1 MQCSLILIRRQSMT
15 NMERR
20 VSSREAEEA
29 QTSKDLVTS
38 EVSQADLEEA
48 RE

>member
-1 MQCSLILIRRQSMT
+1 MQCSLMPIRKQSMT

-29 QTSKDLVTS
+29 PTSKDLVTS
-38 EVSQADLEEA
+38 EVSQVDLEEA